1 MPRGTKF
8 PQEMRERAVRMVAEL
23 GDLPCSAMLGRGEAS
38 RRQNVGS
45 YCTSDR
51 TGLSDRARVQSH
63 APMGNQSGAPVG

>member
-1 MPRGTKF
+1 
-8 PQEMRERAVRMVAEL
+8 
-23 GDLPCSAMLGRGEAS
+23 MLGRGEAS